1 MYCCRKCNLNC
12 FNEKRLKE
20 HEKRCV
26 DKIPV
31 KPRLPA
37 HNTKYASLSYKQ
49 GDKKYELHEI
59 LKDFPEEQHKAI
71 EQIIRDEFD
80 IELTSCK
87 SLGVAG
93 YLAMV
98 KSIGTIELM
107 SDKYTKEF
115 EFMKLAYHGG
125 FTCLNTFRDT
135 CKNNENGMTVDC
147 NSLYPYAGCYPVP
160 ISDFE
165 FVDPA
170 NWTVDKIKLLSLVN
184 DFGYYFDVS
193 YEISETVKQYIDEY
207 PITRSH
213 ENIADVKNRQHYVDH
228 YYNIQMMIHLD
239 YKITKINKV
248 LKFKQFP
255 IMQNFFQKCYS
266 LREKYPEYQSAIK
279 LMMNSIYGMLI
290 ARPENITKVIVKNDK
305 EFYQH
310 AYDMTLVKSITVNK
324 DQSVTIEKIN
334 PLCFYQTP
342 YHYGIALL
350 CISRRIMSTFFYNNL
365 KPLKSFRLLS
375 TRTDSFKFIA
385 NKDDIDN
392 KLMPVLNKQFGAFKK
407 EGDNFDYF
415 VATNTLNCKYSHDDF
430 IDDLVDK
437 YNNNTITKT
446 EKRRYFMN
454 TLNKR
459 SFNGLTSHAISK

>member
-1 MYCCRKCNLNC
+1 MYSCSKCGLNC
-12 FNEKRLKE
+12 FNEKRLKQ
-20 HEKRCV
+20 HIDRCING
-26 DKIPV
+26 KSI

-37 HNTKYASLSYKQ
+37 HNSKYATLTYKQ
-49 GDKKYELHEI
+49 GDNKYDLKEI
-59 LKDFPEEQHKAI
+59 LSDFPEEQYQAI
-71 EQIIRDEFD
+71 ENIIREEFD

-107 SDKYTKEF
+107 SDKYKKEF

-125 FTCLNTFRDT
+125 FTCLNSLRDT

-147 NSLYPYAGCYPVP
+147 NSLYPYAANFPMP

-165 FVDPA
+165 FVDA
-170 NWTVDKIKLLSLVN
+170 SKWNADKIKLLSLV
-184 DFGYYFDVS
+184 DDYGYYFDVS
-193 YEISETVKQYIDEY
+193 YEISENVKQYIDEY
-207 PITRSH
+207 PITRSQ

-228 YYNIQMMIHLD
+228 YYNIQMMIHLG
-239 YKITKINKV
+239 YHITKINKV

-255 IMQNFFQKCYS
+255 VMQNFFQKCYL
-266 LREKYPEYQSAIK
+266 LREKYPQYQSAIK

-290 ARPENITKVIVKNDK
+290 ARPENITKVVVKNDK

-310 AYDMTLVKSITVNK
+310 AYDMTLVKSITANK
-324 DQSVTIEKIN
+324 DLTVTIEKIN

-342 YHYGIALL
+342 YHWGIALL

-365 KPLKSFRLLS
+365 KPLRGLRLLS

-385 NKDDIDN
+385 DKDDIDN
-392 KLMPVLNKQFGAFKK
+392 KLKPVLNKQFGAFKE
-407 EGDNFDYF
+407 EGETFKYF
-415 VATNTLNCKYSHDDF
+415 VASNTLNCKYEHDDF

-446 EKRRYFMN
+446 EYRRYLMN
-454 TLNKR
+454 TCNKR
-459 SFNGLTSHAISK
+459 VFDGINSHAIE